1 MPVAIKVNGVDRDI
15 FIMGILNLSPD
26 SFYDNSRCT
35 SETEVL
41 QRAEQF
47 IGEGVDILDVGGE
60 SSRPGSKPVP
70 LDVELERT
78 VPVIEK
84 IRKHFDIPLSVD
96 TYKPEVAKQVL
107 GEGAD
112 LINDI
117 TGLQRHTEMARI
129 IAQAQARVV
138 IMHMKGTP
146 ETMQIKPHYDDLFG
160 EIAGFFSTSI
170 EIGEN
175 AGIEPGNI
183 ILDPGIGFG
192 KTPQQN
198 LDLIRHLNRF
208 EGLKKPILLG
218 PSRKSFIGHFL
229 DGAPAEDRLEGSLV
243 SALTGVNQ
251 GASYLRVHDVA
262 ATVRAIKMASALG
275 RRK

>member
-1 MPVAIKVNGVDRDI
+1 MPVAIKVNGVYRDI

-35 SETEVL
+35 SETAVL
-41 QRAEQF
+41 RRAEQF
-47 IGEGVDILDVGGE
+47 IGEGADILDVGGE

-78 VPVIEK
+78 VPVVEK

-160 EIAGFFSTSI
+160 EIAAFFNTSI
-170 EIGEN
+170 GIGEN

-198 LDLIRHLNRF
+198 LDLIGHLNRF

-229 DGAPAEDRLEGSLV
+229 DGAPAEDCLEGSLV

>member
-35 SETEVL
+35 SETAVL
-41 QRAEQF
+41 RRAEQF
-47 IGEGVDILDVGGE
+47 IGEGADILDVGGE

-96 TYKPEVAKQVL
+96 THKPEVAKQVL

-117 TGLQRHTEMARI
+117 TGLG
-129 IAQAQARVV
+129 RVE
-138 IMHMKGTP
+138 H
-146 ETMQIKPHYDDLFG
+146 
-160 EIAGFFSTSI
+160 
-170 EIGEN
+170 
-175 AGIEPGNI
+175 
-183 ILDPGIGFG
+183 
-192 KTPQQN
+192 
-198 LDLIRHLNRF
+198 
-208 EGLKKPILLG
+208 
-218 PSRKSFIGHFL
+218 
-229 DGAPAEDRLEGSLV
+229 GA
-243 SALTGVNQ
+243 
-251 GASYLRVHDVA
+251 
-262 ATVRAIKMASALG
+262 
-275 RRK
+275 